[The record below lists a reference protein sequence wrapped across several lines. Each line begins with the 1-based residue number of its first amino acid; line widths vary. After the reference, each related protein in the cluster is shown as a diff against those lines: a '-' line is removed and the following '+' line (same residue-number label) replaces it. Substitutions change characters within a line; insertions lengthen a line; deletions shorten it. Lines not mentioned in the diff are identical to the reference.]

1 MKKSSQFL
9 KYIHEG
15 IRDLYWVSINEFR
28 HIFADRGVMLIFFVA
43 GLAYP
48 LLYNGIYK
56 NEAVYEIP
64 VAVVDDS
71 HSLESR
77 EFLRKFNS
85 AQEVKISNRCLN
97 LEEAQKLFRAQKVHG
112 IVYIPSDYHI
122 KLRNMEQATIS
133 IYNDMSS
140 FLYYKGMTMA
150 TSYTMLDEMNK
161 IQIERYNAAG
171 ITGEQAKMIV
181 EAIPSSNTALFNP
194 GSGFASFLLP
204 ALLILIIHQ
213 TLFFGIGMLAGT
225 AREENKSHSQIPERL
240 HGKGIYRVVLGKAIA
255 YFVLYIAISAYILG
269 FIPKLFNLPHIG
281 NIWTLFHFI
290 VPFLI
295 ATIFFSMSV
304 SVFIKNR
311 ETGLIAFLF
320 FTLILLFLSGFS
332 WPQSNMPVFW
342 RYLSY
347 LFPSTHGI
355 QGYIKINSTGA
366 NLAQVR
372 FEYVWLWAQAAFYFI
387 TASFTLSYIVKR
399 EKLVKTEE

>member
-1 MKKSSQFL
+1 
-9 KYIHEG
+9 
-15 IRDLYWVSINEFR
+15 
-28 HIFADRGVMLIFFVA
+28 
-43 GLAYP
+43 
-48 LLYNGIYK
+48 
-56 NEAVYEIP
+56 
-64 VAVVDDS
+64 
-71 HSLESR
+71 
-77 EFLRKFNS
+77 
-85 AQEVKISNRCLN
+85 
-97 LEEAQKLFRAQKVHG
+97 
-112 IVYIPSDYHI
+112 
-122 KLRNMEQATIS
+122 
-133 IYNDMSS
+133 
-140 FLYYKGMTMA
+140 
-150 TSYTMLDEMNK
+150 
-161 IQIERYNAAG
+161 
-171 ITGEQAKMIV
+171 
-181 EAIPSSNTALFNP
+181 
-194 GSGFASFLLP
+194 
-204 ALLILIIHQ
+204 
-213 TLFFGIGMLAGT
+213 MLAGT